1 VVVFVLMYC
10 IGPCLDVLCIG
21 GGAYVVSPDP
31 LWSVMAHPFS
41 PHFKIG
47 IALMA
52 LANCP
57 LMLVTLHHVG
67 HL

>member
-1 VVVFVLMYC
+1 MFYVLVGGLCSISRPHVV
-10 IGPCLDVLCIG
+10 
-21 GGAYVVSPDP
+21 
-31 LWSVMAHPFS
+31 VMAHPFS

-47 IALMA
+47 FSFMA
-52 LANCP
+52 MVDFP